1 MEQNDLLILKIP
13 KIDGDDVLSFCK
25 LNEIE
30 STDNFLFSCF
40 KKGYYIEKYGLLTD
54 GEPVF
59 IEKVVE
65 KVVVDDS
72 LWQEERKQYLLKI
85 EEQAKIFQDN
95 QKLEEERQKFSTKI
109 EELEKNFQDL
119 EKKNT
124 MLSET
129 LQSLRTQIIDKDKK
143 ISDLESV
150 IMAPSPEFLKA
161 RYMVGSNISN
171 LL

>member
-1 MEQNDLLILKIP
+1 MEQNDLLTLNIP
-13 KIDGDDVLSFCK
+13 KIDGEDVKSFCK

-59 IEKVVE
+59 IEKIVE

-72 LWQEERKQYLLKI
+72 FWQEERKQYLLKI
-85 EEQAKIFQDN
+85 EEQAKIFQEN
-95 QKLEEERQKFSTKI
+95 KQLEEERQKFSTKI
-109 EELEKNFQDL
+109 QEMEKNFQDL

-129 LQSLRTQIIDKDKK
+129 LQSLRGQLVDKDKK

-150 IMAPSPEFLKA
+150 VMAPSPEFLKA
-161 RYMVGSNISN
+161 RYLVGSNLSQT
-171 LL
+171 L

>member
-1 MEQNDLLILKIP
+1 MEQNDLLTLKIP
-13 KIDGDDVLSFCK
+13 KVDGDDVKAFCK

-30 STDNFLFSCF
+30 STDNFLFSCY

-59 IEKVVE
+59 IEKIVE

-72 LWQEERKQYLLKI
+72 FWQEERKQYLLKI

-95 QKLEEERQKFSTKI
+95 QQLEEERQKFSTKI
-109 EELEKNFQDL
+109 EEMEKNFQNIEEQNKKL
-119 EKKNT
+119 E
-124 MLSET
+124 ET
-129 LQSLRTQIIDKDKK
+129 LQNLRKEILTKNSRIDE
-143 ISDLESV
+143 LES
-150 IMAPSPEFLKA
+150 IIKAPNPEFLKA
-161 RYMVGSNISN
+161 RYMVGSNIGN